1 MKRTEIL
8 AILVIAMGLMVCPA
22 QLAKAATLGTAF
34 TYQGRLIDANGVA
47 NGPYDFEFRLF
58 DDPCTG
64 APLVGTID
72 INNLDVIEGY
82 FTVELDFGGNVFA
95 GDARWLEIAVRP
107 GDSTGSFDV
116 LSPRQ
121 ELTPT
126 PYAIYAENAGT
137 DNDWMVS
144 GNHIYSS
151 PSGNVGIG
159 ATSPSSKLHV
169 EDNTT
174 GDLILKIHNQ
184 NDAGSE
190 RLYFGTTTSTDAGI
204 MVYGSSNPTYP
215 GKWRFFNN
223 KTSAHYDWL
232 TNLGVKM
239 TLANDGKVG
248 IGTTTPSSILHV
260 EDSTTNDVTAII
272 HNLNNAGS
280 ERLYFGTG
288 TSSDAGILVYGS
300 TNASYP
306 GKWRFFNNKT
316 SAHYDWLTNL
326 GVKMTLA
333 NDGKVGIGTTT
344 PSSILHV
351 EDSTTNDVTAIIHNL
366 DNTGS
371 ERLYFGTSTG
381 SDAGISVYGSANAG
395 KQGKWEFFNNK
406 TSGHYDWLTNDSVRM
421 TLTNEGKVGIGSSN
435 PLAKLFIEESGS
447 DDPLRIRVAGSTK
460 LIVKND
466 GKVGI
471 GTLSPDELLTVVGN
485 VKIDGNLNIYNGA
498 TKIMELGAGLDYA
511 EGFDVSAQDKIEPG
525 SVLVIDPDNAGK
537 LALSNKSYDTKVAGI
552 VAGAKG
558 LGSGVR
564 LGAGQFDYD
573 VALAGRVY
581 CNVDATAEAVQPG
594 DLLTTSATPGYAM
607 KAASYVRAQGAI
619 LGKAMESLEK
629 GQKGQIL
636 VLVTLQ

>member
-1 MKRTEIL
+1 ML
-8 AILVIAMGLMVCPA
+8 AIVVLYLGLMLYPA
-22 QLAKAATLGTAF
+22 GLVYAATLGTAF

-64 APLVGTID
+64 IQQESTID
-72 INNLDVIEGY
+72 INDLDVIEGY
-82 FTVELDFGGNVFA
+82 FTVELDFGGSVFA

-121 ELTPT
+121 EMTPA

-144 GNHIYSS
+144 GNHIYSI

-169 EDNTT
+169 EDNTI
-174 GDLILKIHNQ
+174 GDLIVKIHNQ
-184 NDAGSE
+184 NDAGTE
-190 RLYFGTTTSTDAGI
+190 RLYFGTSTSTDAGI

-280 ERLYFGTG
+280 ERLYFGTSTG
-288 TSSDAGILVYGS
+288 SDAGILVYGS

-306 GKWRFFNNKT
+306 GKW
-316 SAHYDWLTNL
+316 
-326 GVKMTLA
+326 
-333 NDGKVGIGTTT
+333 
-344 PSSILHV
+344 
-351 EDSTTNDVTAIIHNL
+351 
-366 DNTGS
+366 
-371 ERLYFGTSTG
+371 
-381 SDAGISVYGSANAG
+381 
-395 KQGKWEFFNNK
+395 EFFNNK
-406 TSGHYDWLTNDSVRM
+406 TSGHYDWITGGSVKM
-421 TLTNEGKVGIGSSN
+421 TLTNQGMLGIGYAS
-435 PLAKLFIEESGS
+435 PYAKLFVQESGLA
-447 DDPLRIRVAGSTK
+447 DPFQVRVAGSTK

-466 GKVGI
+466 GNVGI
-471 GTLSPDELLTVVGN
+471 GTLSPDEKLTVVGN
-485 VKIDGNLNIYNGA
+485 VKIDGNLNIYDGV

-511 EGFDVSAQDKIEPG
+511 EGFDVSAQGKIEPG

-581 CNVDATAEAVQPG
+581 CNVDATEEAVQPG
-594 DLLTTSATPGYAM
+594 DLLTTSAIPGHAM
-607 KAASYVRAQGAI
+607 KATDYAHARGAI

>member
-8 AILVIAMGLMVCPA
+8 AILVIALGLMVCPA
-22 QLAKAATLGTAF
+22 QLANAAPLGTAF

-64 APLVGTID
+64 APLGGTID

-82 FTVELDFGGNVFA
+82 FTVELDFGGNVFT
-95 GDARWLEIAVRP
+95 GDARWLEISVRP
-107 GDSTGSFDV
+107 GDSTGSFNV

-126 PYAIYAENAGT
+126 PYSIYAENAGT

-144 GNHIYSS
+144 GNNMYLI

-159 ATSPSSKLHV
+159 AMSPSSKLHV

-174 GDLILKIHNQ
+174 GDLVVKIYNQ
-184 NDAGSE
+184 NDAGTE
-190 RLYFGTTTSTDAGI
+190 RLYFGTSTSNDAGI

-223 KTSAHYDWL
+223 KTSGHYDWI

-239 TLANDGKVG
+239 TLANDGKLG

-280 ERLYFGTG
+280 ERLYFGTS
-288 TSSDAGILVYGS
+288 TVSDAGILVYGS

-306 GKWRFFNNKT
+306 GKWRFLNNKT
-316 SAHYDWLTNL
+316 SA
-326 GVKMTLA
+326 
-333 NDGKVGIGTTT
+333 
-344 PSSILHV
+344 
-351 EDSTTNDVTAIIHNL
+351 
-366 DNTGS
+366 
-371 ERLYFGTSTG
+371 
-381 SDAGISVYGSANAG
+381 
-395 KQGKWEFFNNK
+395 
-406 TSGHYDWLTNDSVRM
+406 HYDWLTNDSVRM
-421 TLTNEGKVGIGSSN
+421 TLTNQGMLGIGYSN
-435 PLAKLFIEESGS
+435 PTTRLWIEESGS

-471 GTLSPDELLTVVGN
+471 GTLSPTEQLTVVGN
-485 VKIDGNLNIYNGA
+485 VKIDGNLNIYNGV

-511 EGFDVSAQDKIEPG
+511 EGFDVSAKDKIEPG
-525 SVLVIDPDNAGK
+525 SVLVIDPDNTGK

-581 CNVDATAEAVQPG
+581 CNVDATEEAVQPG
-594 DLLTTSATPGYAM
+594 DLLTTSAIPGHAM
-607 KAASYVRAQGAI
+607 KATDYAHARGAI

>member
-82 FTVELDFGGNVFA
+82 FTVELDFGGSVFA
-95 GDARWLEIAVRP
+95 GDARWLGIAVRP

-116 LSPRQ
+116 LIPRQ
-121 ELTPT
+121 ELTPA
-126 PYAIYAENAGT
+126 PYAIYAESAGT

-144 GNHIYSS
+144 GNHIYSI

-174 GDLILKIHNQ
+174 GDLIVKIHNQ
-184 NDAGSE
+184 NDAGTE
-190 RLYFGTTTSTDAGI
+190 RLYFGTSTSTDAGI
-204 MVYGSSNPTYP
+204 MVYGSSNPIYP

-223 KTSAHYDWL
+223 KTSAHYDWI

-239 TLANDGKVG
+239 TLANDGKLG
-248 IGTTTPSSILHV
+248 IGTTAPSSILHV

-280 ERLYFGTG
+280 ERLCFGTS
-288 TSSDAGILVYGS
+288 TVSDAGILVYGS

-316 SAHYDWLTNL
+316 SAHYDWLTN
-326 GVKMTLA
+326 G
-333 NDGKVGIGTTT
+333 
-344 PSSILHV
+344 
-351 EDSTTNDVTAIIHNL
+351 
-366 DNTGS
+366 
-371 ERLYFGTSTG
+371 
-381 SDAGISVYGSANAG
+381 
-395 KQGKWEFFNNK
+395 
-406 TSGHYDWLTNDSVRM
+406 SVRM
-421 TLTNEGKVGIGSSN
+421 TLTNEGRVGIGFSN
-435 PLAKLFIEESGS
+435 PTTRLWIEESGS

-471 GTLSPDELLTVVGN
+471 GTLSPTEQLTVVGN

-564 LGAGQFDYD
+564 LGAGNFDYD

-581 CNVDATAEAVQPG
+581 CNVDATEEAVQPG

-607 KAASYVRAQGAI
+607 KAANYVRAQGAI

>member
-1 MKRTEIL
+1 
-8 AILVIAMGLMVCPA
+8 MVCPA

-82 FTVELDFGGNVFA
+82 FTVELDFGDSVFA
-95 GDARWLEIAVRP
+95 GDARWLGIAVRP

-116 LSPRQ
+116 LIPRQ
-121 ELTPT
+121 EMTPT
-126 PYAIYAENAGT
+126 PYAIYAESAGT

-144 GNHIYSS
+144 GNHMYSI

-159 ATSPSSKLHV
+159 TTSPNARLDVVGS
-169 EDNTT
+169 
-174 GDLILKIHNQ
+174 ILWGNSAAAQGTLGYGTHINI
-184 NDAGSE
+184 GSYTNYNL
-190 RLYFGTTTSTDAGI
+190 RLRT
-204 MVYGSSNPTYP
+204 
-215 GKWRFFNN
+215 NN
-223 KTSAHYDWL
+223 IDR
-232 TNLGVKM
+232 M
-239 TLANDGKVG
+239 TLDTSGKVG

-272 HNLNNAGS
+272 HNLNN
-280 ERLYFGTG
+280 
-288 TSSDAGILVYGS
+288 
-300 TNASYP
+300 
-306 GKWRFFNNKT
+306 
-316 SAHYDWLTNL
+316 
-326 GVKMTLA
+326 
-333 NDGKVGIGTTT
+333 
-344 PSSILHV
+344 
-351 EDSTTNDVTAIIHNL
+351 
-366 DNTGS
+366 TGS
-371 ERLYFGTSTG
+371 ERLYFGTNSA

-406 TSGHYDWLTNDSVRM
+406 TSAHYDWLTNDSVRM
-421 TLTNEGKVGIGSSN
+421 TLTNQGMLGIGYSN
-435 PLAKLFIEESGS
+435 PTTRLWIEESGS

-471 GTLSPDELLTVVGN
+471 GTLSPGEMLTVVGN

-511 EGFDVSAQDKIEPG
+511 EGFDVSAQGKIEPG

-564 LGAGQFDYD
+564 LGAGNFDYD

-594 DLLTTSATPGYAM
+594 DLLTTSAIPGYAM
-607 KAASYVRAQGAI
+607 KAANYVRAQGAI
-619 LGKAMESLEK
+619 LGKAMESLKK